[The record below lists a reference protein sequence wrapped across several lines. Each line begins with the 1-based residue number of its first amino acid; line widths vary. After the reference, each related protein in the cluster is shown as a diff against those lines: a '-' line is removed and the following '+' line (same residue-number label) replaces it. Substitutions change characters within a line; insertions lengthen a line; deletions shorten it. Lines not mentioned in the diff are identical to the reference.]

1 MKKLLIVCLAVIS
14 GTAVF
19 AQQGQRDRDY
29 SYRGTTKN
37 APVNK
42 HYDHGYSEDQHNSKY
57 DRRVNDY
64 QHAPANRRDNDY
76 GQRNGRYSNQGSD
89 RNCESNS
96 SRLPQRGRPQAAGS
110 LGKGIAIG
118 AVAGIILGAVLSH

>member
-1 MKKLLIVCLAVIS
+1 MKKLLIVCLAFIS

-29 SYRGTTKN
+29 SYRATTTN

-42 HYDHGYSEDQHNSKY
+42 NDGRDYSPNQHYNRN
-57 DRRVNDY
+57 DRGDNDY
-64 QHAPANRRDNDY
+64 QHAPANRRNNDY
-76 GQRNGRYSNQGSD
+76 GQRNSRYGNQGSD
-89 RNCESNS
+89 RNCESNN
-96 SRLPQRGRPQAAGS
+96 SRLPQRGRPQGAGS

-118 AVAGIILGAVLSH
+118 AVAGIILGAVLAH